1 MKKIRFY
8 HTLKTKIVII
18 IAMVII
24 FALQLMG
31 ANFITQTERQLV
43 NNFQEN
49 QKLQINF
56 LEKSFAPFLEM
67 HENPKDTSEDID
79 PEEEINALISDFS
92 GTGITSLI
100 VVDSSFVVIG
110 NSDTTQQVEVGQ
122 LLNDEDVRT
131 TILQGSASSKQIINS
146 QLNARRWRMVEPVY
160 SSEDSQA
167 VIGAI
172 VMESNIESIYEQI
185 TDITLIF
192 LRASLIAILL
202 SSILANMVSKAITD
216 PIKEMQTKAKAI
228 AEGDYS
234 GEVTIYGNDE
244 IGLLAQNI
252 NELSE
257 EVETGQRR
265 IEAERQRLDSVLSNM
280 SEGVIAT
287 NRRGELDVANNMAS
301 QMLNLSRDELAGQ
314 NILSLLEI
322 EEDYSLRD
330 LVDRKE
336 DITLNIEAEEE
347 DTLLRASF
355 SVIQADSGYISGI
368 VCVLRDVTE
377 EEKVEEERKEFVSNV
392 SHELRTP
399 LTSMRSY
406 IEALIDGAWKD
417 PELAPRFLDVAQS
430 ETDRM
435 IRMIQDLLHLSRIDA
450 GKSELQKELIDLT
463 ALFTQVLTRFDM
475 LLDSEEYR
483 FKNYKIEKDII
494 DEAIFVDV
502 DSDKIVQVLDNVIN
516 NAIKYSPEGGKIT
529 CTMTLEENQVL
540 ISVKDEGIGI
550 PTEDLSHIFDRFYRV
565 DRARSRAMGGTGLGL
580 AISREVIEQH
590 GGEIRAE
597 SINRNGTIFYIA
609 LPYIPYEEEEW
620 GWD

>member
-8 HTLKTKIVII
+8 HTLNAKIVII

-31 ANFITQTERQLV
+31 ANFITQTEKQLIS
-43 NNFQEN
+43 NFQET
-49 QKLQINF
+49 QKQQMNF
-56 LEKSFAPFLEM
+56 LENSFAPYLEM
-67 HENPKDTSEDID
+67 HENPDEASEDID

-110 NSDTTQQVEVGQ
+110 NSDTIQQVEVGQ

-131 TILQGSASSKQIINS
+131 TILQGSSSSKQIINS

-160 SSEDSQA
+160 SSGDSQA

-202 SSILANMVSKAITD
+202 SSILANMVSKAITE
-216 PIKEMQTKAKAI
+216 PIKEMQIKAKAI

-234 GEVTIYGNDE
+234 GDVTIYGNDE

-257 EVETGQRR
+257 EVETGQQR

-314 NILSLLEI
+314 NILTLLEI

-330 LVDRKE
+330 LVDQKE
-336 DITLNIEAEEE
+336 DITLNIESEEE
-347 DTLLRASF
+347 ETLLRASF

-450 GKSELQKELIDLT
+450 GKSELQKELIDIT

-483 FKNYKIEKDII
+483 FKNYKIVKNII
-494 DEAIFVDV
+494 DEAIFVDA
-502 DSDKIVQVLDNVIN
+502 DSDKIVQVLDNVMN

-529 CTMTLEENQVL
+529 CSMSLKDNQVL
-540 ISVKDEGIGI
+540 ISVSDEGIGI
-550 PTEDLSHIFDRFYRV
+550 PTEDLAHIFDRFYRV

-590 GGEIRAE
+590 GGEIWAE
-597 SINRNGTIFYIA
+597 SVDRNGTTFYIA
-609 LPYIPYEEEEW
+609 LPYVPYEEEEW

>member
-8 HTLKTKIVII
+8 HTLKAKIVII

-49 QKLQINF
+49 QKLQMNF
-56 LEKSFAPFLEM
+56 LENSFAPFLEM

-347 DTLLRASF
+347 DALLRASF

-483 FKNYKIEKDII
+483 FKNYKIERNII
-494 DEAIFVDV
+494 NEAIFVDV
-502 DSDKIVQVLDNVIN
+502 DSDKIVQVLDNVMN

-529 CTMTLEENQVL
+529 CTMTLENNQVL
-540 ISVKDEGIGI
+540 ITVKDEGIGI
-550 PTEDLSHIFDRFYRV
+550 PAEDLAHIFDRFYRV

-590 GGEIRAE
+590 DGEIWAE
-597 SINRNGTIFYIA
+597 SINRDGTTFYIA